1 MGIEIDGDT
10 VSETVL
16 GTKSN
21 VCSGGLEFERENV
34 EGVMGPTDGGED
46 NGARGIHESE
56 SVRMRM
62 RVSKVCGDDHYYIQR
77 RCGDHVMV
85 WEMV

>member
-1 MGIEIDGDT
+1 MGVEIDGDT

-34 EGVMGPTDGGED
+34 EGVVGPTDGGED
-46 NGARGIHESE
+46 NGARGIHES
-56 SVRMRM
+56 VRMRM
-62 RVSKVCGDDHYYIQR
+62 RVRVK
-77 RCGDHVMV
+77 
-85 WEMV
+85 E